1 MNKVINI
8 NLGGYPFLVDEDA
21 YHCLKEYL
29 LDIRSYYAQSPG
41 CEEIA
46 FDIEY
51 RMAELLQDDLGKVK
65 KITSLDAVTKVIA
78 TMGTTSDFEGASAE
92 GMGFTSST
100 RITSNSK
107 KLFRDQENK
116 VIGGVCSGIAA
127 YFGIE
132 DPVWV
137 RLAFVLS
144 IFSIGIGFLPY
155 ILLWAFVPVAKSPH
169 DKLRMRGE
177 EINVSSIAKSI
188 EDEINNIGD
197 TISEISNNFKSKK
210 KFYKS

>member
-137 RLAFVLS
+137 RLAF
-144 IFSIGIGFLPY
+144 
-155 ILLWAFVPVAKSPH
+155 
-169 DKLRMRGE
+169 E